1 MTAPALPEI
10 GMVPTEAVQRP
21 YAPALPILSSSSCS
35 TLLLEYGSTSYR
47 PAYSRLKAP
56 TCSSSFVRL
65 SWPGSS
71 VFDTDVE
78 ELLKRHPKPLGT
90 PLNVSPGFVPTSLA
104 NVSVC
109 AAVSCGA
116 IR

>member
-1 MTAPALPEI
+1 MRAGGSFLRRLLNDWESPVTLMTAPAVPEI

-56 TCSSSFVRL
+56 TCRDRKSTRLNSSHGYISYA
-65 SWPGSS
+65 
-71 VFDTDVE
+71 VFC
-78 ELLKRHPKPLGT
+78 LKKKKKK
-90 PLNVSPGFVPTSLA
+90 S
-104 NVSVC
+104 
-109 AAVSCGA
+109 
-116 IR
+116 IRSM